1 MENKLMIFENDA
13 FGKVRTLNLNGE
25 QWFVAAD
32 VCKALELGNPSM
44 TVERL
49 DDDEKGISTI
59 DTLGGK
65 QRMAIINEPGL
76 YSLVITSRKPEAK
89 AFKRWITHEVIPAI
103 RKHGAYMTKSVLEQV
118 LENPELVLLM
128 AQRMLEEQ
136 RKNELLQRELRLA
149 KPKADFY
156 DEKLKLFAEH
166 PELLDALMKS
176 LYAAHAE
183 NLRHRAERQTL
194 LPKAD
199 YYDAFMDADG
209 CTNLRTTAKELNVP
223 ERWFARFLQQT
234 GFLYRSPAGNLMP
247 YAIPRNRGLFRVR
260 DYVRNGHSGAY
271 TLITPMGKS
280 LFRELLRCGEALP
293 TD

>member
-1 MENKLMIFENDA
+1 MENKLMIFENEA

-25 QWFVAAD
+25 PWFVAAD

-103 RKHGAYMTKSVLEQV
+103 RKHGVYIT
-118 LENPELVLLM
+118 
-128 AQRMLEEQ
+128 
-136 RKNELLQRELRLA
+136 
-149 KPKADFY
+149 

-176 LYAAHAE
+176 LYATHAE

-209 CTNLRTTAKELNVP
+209 CTNLRTTATCRSAGLPAFSSRPAFSTAALRGTSCPTPFPATAGCSVCGITSATVTA
-223 ERWFARFLQQT
+223 ART
-234 GFLYRSPAGNLMP
+234 PSSPPWAR
-247 YAIPRNRGLFRVR
+247 AC
-260 DYVRNGHSGAY
+260 SGSCSAAAR
-271 TLITPMGKS
+271 P
-280 LFRELLRCGEALP
+280 FP

>member
-25 QWFVAAD
+25 PWFVAVD
-32 VCKALELGNPSM
+32 VCSVLDLSNPTIAVS
-44 TVERL
+44 RL
-49 DDDEKGISTI
+49 DEDERAKFNLGRQGDATI
-59 DTLGGK
+59 V
-65 QRMAIINEPGL
+65 NEPGL
-76 YSLVITSRKPEAK
+76 YTLVLGSRKPEAK

-103 RKHGAYMTKSVLEQV
+103 RKHGVYIT
-118 LENPELVLLM
+118 
-128 AQRMLEEQ
+128 
-136 RKNELLQRELRLA
+136 
-149 KPKADFY
+149 

-183 NLRHRAERQTL
+183 NLRHRTERQTL

-280 LFRELLRCGEALP
+280 LFRELLRCGEAVSN
-293 TD
+293 

>member
-25 QWFVAAD
+25 PWFVAVD
-32 VCKALELGNPSM
+32 VCSVLDLSNPTIAVS
-44 TVERL
+44 RL
-49 DDDEKGISTI
+49 DEDERAKFNLGRQGDATI
-59 DTLGGK
+59 V
-65 QRMAIINEPGL
+65 NEPGL
-76 YSLVITSRKPEAK
+76 YTLVLGTRKPEAK

-103 RKHGAYMTKSVLEQV
+103 RKHGVYIT
-118 LENPELVLLM
+118 
-128 AQRMLEEQ
+128 
-136 RKNELLQRELRLA
+136 
-149 KPKADFY
+149 

>member
-1 MENKLMIFENDA
+1 MKNKLMLFENEA

-25 QWFVAAD
+25 PWFVAAD

-103 RKHGAYMTKSVLEQV
+103 RKHGVYIT
-118 LENPELVLLM
+118 
-128 AQRMLEEQ
+128 
-136 RKNELLQRELRLA
+136 
-149 KPKADFY
+149 

-194 LPKAD
+194 LPKSD
-199 YYDAFMDADG
+199 YYDAFIHPEC
-209 CTNLRTTAKELNVP
+209 CTNLRATAKELKVP
-223 ERWFARFLQQT
+223 EKMFTAFLIRKRY
-234 GFLYRSPAGNLMP
+234 LYRAPSGTLLP
-247 YAIPRNRGLFRVR
+247 YAKPASDGLFFVK
-260 DYVRNGHSGAY
+260 DYIAVNGHQGVY
-271 TLITPMGKS
+271 TLVTPKGKS
-280 LFRELLRCGEALP
+280 LFLTMLGEIA
-293 TD
+293 

>member
-25 QWFVAAD
+25 PWFVAVD
-32 VCKALELGNPSM
+32 VCSVLDLSNP
-44 TVERL
+44 TIAVRRL
-49 DDDEKGISTI
+49 DEDERAKFNLGRQGDATI
-59 DTLGGK
+59 V
-65 QRMAIINEPGL
+65 NEPGL
-76 YSLVITSRKPEAK
+76 YTLVLGSRKPEAK
-89 AFKRWITHEVIPAI
+89 AFKRWITHEVIPTI
-103 RKHGAYMTKSVLEQV
+103 RKHGVYIT
-118 LENPELVLLM
+118 
-128 AQRMLEEQ
+128 
-136 RKNELLQRELRLA
+136 
-149 KPKADFY
+149 

-260 DYVRNGHSGAY
+260 DYVRNGHGGAY

>member
-25 QWFVAAD
+25 PWFVAVD
-32 VCKALELGNPSM
+32 VCSVLDLSNPTIAVS
-44 TVERL
+44 RL
-49 DDDEKGISTI
+49 DEDERAKFNLGRQGDATI
-59 DTLGGK
+59 V
-65 QRMAIINEPGL
+65 NEPGL
-76 YSLVITSRKPEAK
+76 YALVLGSRKPEAK
-89 AFKRWITHEVIPAI
+89 AFKRWITHEVIPTI
-103 RKHGAYMTKSVLEQV
+103 RKHGVYIT
-118 LENPELVLLM
+118 
-128 AQRMLEEQ
+128 
-136 RKNELLQRELRLA
+136 
-149 KPKADFY
+149 

-260 DYVRNGHSGAY
+260 DYVRNGHGGAY

>member
-1 MENKLMIFENDA
+1 MENNLMIFENDA

-25 QWFVAAD
+25 PWFVAVD
-32 VCKALELGNPSM
+32 VCSVLDLSNPTIAVS
-44 TVERL
+44 RL
-49 DDDEKGISTI
+49 DEDERAKFNLGRQGDATI
-59 DTLGGK
+59 V
-65 QRMAIINEPGL
+65 NEPGL
-76 YSLVITSRKPEAK
+76 YTLVLGSRKPEAK

-103 RKHGAYMTKSVLEQV
+103 RKHGVYIT
-118 LENPELVLLM
+118 
-128 AQRMLEEQ
+128 
-136 RKNELLQRELRLA
+136 
-149 KPKADFY
+149 

-209 CTNLRTTAKELNVP
+209 STNLRTTAKELNVP

-247 YAIPRNRGLFRVR
+247 YTIPRNRGLFRVR

>member
-1 MENKLMIFENDA
+1 MENKLMVFENEA

-25 QWFVAAD
+25 PWFVAVD
-32 VCKALELGNPSM
+32 VCSVLDLSNPTIAVS
-44 TVERL
+44 RL
-49 DDDEKGISTI
+49 DEDERAKFNLGRQGDATI
-59 DTLGGK
+59 V
-65 QRMAIINEPGL
+65 NEPGL
-76 YSLVITSRKPEAK
+76 YTLVLGSRKPEAK
-89 AFKRWITHEVIPAI
+89 AFKRWITHEVLPNI
-103 RKHGAYMTKSVLEQV
+103 RKHGVYIT
-118 LENPELVLLM
+118 
-128 AQRMLEEQ
+128 
-136 RKNELLQRELRLA
+136 
-149 KPKADFY
+149 

-166 PELLDALMKS
+166 PELLDALMRS
-176 LYAAHAE
+176 LYTAHAE

-280 LFRELLRCGEALP
+280 LFRELLRCGEAASN
-293 TD
+293 

>member
-1 MENKLMIFENDA
+1 MKNKLEIFNNTE
-13 FGKVRTLNLNGE
+13 FGSVRIIQEGDKYLFCGLD
-25 QWFVAAD
+25 VAAALGYAKPRNAITAHCRYALKRGVPHPQAESKEIEMLFIPEGD
-32 VCKALELGNPSM
+32 VY
-44 TVERL
+44 RL
-49 DDDEKGISTI
+49 
-59 DTLGGK
+59 
-65 QRMAIINEPGL
+65 
-76 YSLVITSRKPEAK
+76 
-89 AFKRWITHEVIPAI
+89 ITHSKLPSADRFEKWVFDEVLPNI
-103 RKHGAYMTKSVLEQV
+103 RKHGVYIT
-118 LENPELVLLM
+118 
-128 AQRMLEEQ
+128 
-136 RKNELLQRELRLA
+136 
-149 KPKADFY
+149 

-260 DYVRNGHSGAY
+260 DYIRNGHSGAY

>member
-1 MENKLMIFENDA
+1 MENKLMIFENET

-25 QWFVAAD
+25 PWFVAVD
-32 VCKALELGNPSM
+32 VCSVLDLSNPTIAVS
-44 TVERL
+44 RL
-49 DDDEKGISTI
+49 DEDDRAKFNLGRQGDATI
-59 DTLGGK
+59 V
-65 QRMAIINEPGL
+65 NEPGL
-76 YSLVITSRKPEAK
+76 YTLVLGSRKPEAK
-89 AFKRWITHEVIPAI
+89 AFKRWITHEVLPNI
-103 RKHGAYMTKSVLEQV
+103 RKHGVYIT
-118 LENPELVLLM
+118 
-128 AQRMLEEQ
+128 
-136 RKNELLQRELRLA
+136 
-149 KPKADFY
+149 

-247 YAIPRNRGLFRVR
+247 YTIPRNRGLFRVR

>member
-25 QWFVAAD
+25 PWFVAVD
-32 VCKALELGNPSM
+32 VCSVLDLSNPTIAVS
-44 TVERL
+44 RL
-49 DDDEKGISTI
+49 DEDERAKFNLGRQGDATI
-59 DTLGGK
+59 V
-65 QRMAIINEPGL
+65 NEPGL
-76 YSLVITSRKPEAK
+76 YTLVLGSRKPEAK

-103 RKHGAYMTKSVLEQV
+103 RKHGVYIT
-118 LENPELVLLM
+118 
-128 AQRMLEEQ
+128 
-136 RKNELLQRELRLA
+136 
-149 KPKADFY
+149 

-176 LYAAHAE
+176 LYATHAE

-247 YAIPRNRGLFRVR
+247 YAIPRNRGMFRVR

-280 LFRELLRCGEALP
+280 LFRELLRCGEAVSN
-293 TD
+293 

>member
-25 QWFVAAD
+25 PWFVAVD
-32 VCKALELGNPSM
+32 VCSVLDLSNPTIAVS
-44 TVERL
+44 RL
-49 DDDEKGISTI
+49 DEDERAKFNLGRQGDATI
-59 DTLGGK
+59 V
-65 QRMAIINEPGL
+65 NEPGL
-76 YSLVITSRKPEAK
+76 YTLVLGSRKPEAK

-103 RKHGAYMTKSVLEQV
+103 RKHGVYIT
-118 LENPELVLLM
+118 
-128 AQRMLEEQ
+128 
-136 RKNELLQRELRLA
+136 
-149 KPKADFY
+149 

-209 CTNLRTTAKELNVP
+209 CTSLRTTAKELNVP

>member
-25 QWFVAAD
+25 PWFVAVD
-32 VCKALELGNPSM
+32 VCSVLDLSNPTIAVS
-44 TVERL
+44 RL
-49 DDDEKGISTI
+49 DEDERAKFNLGRQGDATI
-59 DTLGGK
+59 V
-65 QRMAIINEPGL
+65 NEPGL
-76 YSLVITSRKPEAK
+76 YTLVLGSRKPEAK

-103 RKHGAYMTKSVLEQV
+103 RKHGVYIT
-118 LENPELVLLM
+118 
-128 AQRMLEEQ
+128 
-136 RKNELLQRELRLA
+136 
-149 KPKADFY
+149 

-194 LPKAD
+194 LSKAD

>member
-1 MENKLMIFENDA
+1 MDNKLMTFENAA
-13 FGKVRTLNLNGE
+13 FGKIRTLTIDGE
-25 QWFVAAD
+25 PWFVAVD
-32 VCKALELGNPSM
+32 VCRALEIGNPTDAM
-44 TVERL
+44 RRL
-49 DDDEKGISTI
+49 DADER
-59 DTLGGK
+59 TLVSIEGASNGLPVN
-65 QRMAIINEPGL
+65 AVNEPGL
-76 YSLVITSRKPEAK
+76 YTLILGSRKPEAK
-89 AFKRWITHEVIPAI
+89 AFKRWITHEVLPNI
-103 RKHGAYMTKSVLEQV
+103 RKHGVYIT
-118 LENPELVLLM
+118 
-128 AQRMLEEQ
+128 
-136 RKNELLQRELRLA
+136 
-149 KPKADFY
+149 

-176 LYAAHAE
+176 LYATHAE

-247 YAIPRNRGLFRVR
+247 YALPRNRGLFRVR

-280 LFRELLRCGEALP
+280 LFRELLRCGEAVSN
-293 TD
+293 

>member
-1 MENKLMIFENDA
+1 MENKLMIFENEA

-25 QWFVAAD
+25 PWFVAAD
-32 VCKALELGNPSM
+32 VCSVLDLSNPTIAVS
-44 TVERL
+44 RL
-49 DDDEKGISTI
+49 DEDERAKFNLGRQGDATI
-59 DTLGGK
+59 V
-65 QRMAIINEPGL
+65 NEPGL
-76 YSLVITSRKPEAK
+76 YTLVLGSRKPEAK
-89 AFKRWITHEVIPAI
+89 AFKRWITHEVLPNI
-103 RKHGAYMTKSVLEQV
+103 RKHGVYIT
-118 LENPELVLLM
+118 
-128 AQRMLEEQ
+128 
-136 RKNELLQRELRLA
+136 
-149 KPKADFY
+149 

-166 PELLDALMKS
+166 PELLDALMRS
-176 LYAAHAE
+176 LYTAHAE

-280 LFRELLRCGEALP
+280 LFRELLRCGEAASN
-293 TD
+293 

>member
-1 MENKLMIFENDA
+1 MENKLMIFENNA

-25 QWFVAAD
+25 PWFVAVD
-32 VCKALELGNPSM
+32 VCSVLDLSNPTIAVS
-44 TVERL
+44 RL
-49 DDDEKGISTI
+49 DEDERAKFNLGRQGDATI
-59 DTLGGK
+59 V
-65 QRMAIINEPGL
+65 NEPGL
-76 YSLVITSRKPEAK
+76 YTLVLGSRKPEAK

-103 RKHGAYMTKSVLEQV
+103 RKHGVYIT
-118 LENPELVLLM
+118 
-128 AQRMLEEQ
+128 
-136 RKNELLQRELRLA
+136 
-149 KPKADFY
+149 
-156 DEKLKLFAEH
+156 DEKLKLFSEH

-280 LFRELLRCGEALP
+280 LFRELLRCGEAASN
-293 TD
+293 

>member
-1 MENKLMIFENDA
+1 MENKLMIFENEA

-25 QWFVAAD
+25 PWFVAVD
-32 VCKALELGNPSM
+32 VCSVLDLSNPTIAVS
-44 TVERL
+44 RL
-49 DDDEKGISTI
+49 DEDERAKFNLGRQGDATI
-59 DTLGGK
+59 V
-65 QRMAIINEPGL
+65 NEPGL
-76 YSLVITSRKPEAK
+76 YTLVLGSRKPEAK

-103 RKHGAYMTKSVLEQV
+103 RKHGAYIT
-118 LENPELVLLM
+118 
-128 AQRMLEEQ
+128 
-136 RKNELLQRELRLA
+136 
-149 KPKADFY
+149 

-176 LYAAHAE
+176 LYATHAE

-260 DYVRNGHSGAY
+260 DYVRNGHGGAY

-280 LFRELLRCGEALP
+280 LFRELLRCGEAVSN
-293 TD
+293 

>member
-1 MENKLMIFENDA
+1 MENKLMLFENEA

-25 QWFVAAD
+25 PWFVAVD
-32 VCKALELGNPSM
+32 VCSVLDLSNPTIAVS
-44 TVERL
+44 RL
-49 DDDEKGISTI
+49 DEDERAKFNLGRQGDATI
-59 DTLGGK
+59 VND
-65 QRMAIINEPGL
+65 PGL
-76 YSLVITSRKPEAK
+76 YTLVLGSRKPEAK

-103 RKHGAYMTKSVLEQV
+103 RKHGVYIT
-118 LENPELVLLM
+118 
-128 AQRMLEEQ
+128 
-136 RKNELLQRELRLA
+136 
-149 KPKADFY
+149 

-176 LYAAHAE
+176 LYTAHAE

-280 LFRELLRCGEALP
+280 LFRELLRCGEAASN
-293 TD
+293 

>member
-1 MENKLMIFENDA
+1 MENKLMIFENEA

-25 QWFVAAD
+25 PWFVAVD
-32 VCKALELGNPSM
+32 VCSVLDLSNPTIAVS
-44 TVERL
+44 RL
-49 DDDEKGISTI
+49 DEDERAKFNLGRQGDATI
-59 DTLGGK
+59 V
-65 QRMAIINEPGL
+65 NEPGL
-76 YSLVITSRKPEAK
+76 YTLVLGSRKPEAK
-89 AFKRWITHEVIPAI
+89 AFKRWITHEVLPNI
-103 RKHGAYMTKSVLEQV
+103 RKHGVYIT
-118 LENPELVLLM
+118 
-128 AQRMLEEQ
+128 
-136 RKNELLQRELRLA
+136 
-149 KPKADFY
+149 

-280 LFRELLRCGEALP
+280 LFRELLRCGEAASN
-293 TD
+293 

>member
-1 MENKLMIFENDA
+1 MENKLMVFENEA

-25 QWFVAAD
+25 PWFVAVD
-32 VCKALELGNPSM
+32 VCSVLDLSNPTIAVS
-44 TVERL
+44 RL
-49 DDDEKGISTI
+49 DEDERAKFNLGRQGDATI
-59 DTLGGK
+59 V
-65 QRMAIINEPGL
+65 NEPGL
-76 YSLVITSRKPEAK
+76 YTLVLGSRKPEAK
-89 AFKRWITHEVIPAI
+89 AFKRWITHEVLPNI
-103 RKHGAYMTKSVLEQV
+103 RKHGVYIT
-118 LENPELVLLM
+118 
-128 AQRMLEEQ
+128 
-136 RKNELLQRELRLA
+136 
-149 KPKADFY
+149 

-247 YAIPRNRGLFRVR
+247 YTIPRNRGLFRVR

>member
-1 MENKLMIFENDA
+1 MENKLMIFENEA

-25 QWFVAAD
+25 PWFVAVD
-32 VCKALELGNPSM
+32 VCSVLDLSNPTIAVS
-44 TVERL
+44 RL
-49 DDDEKGISTI
+49 DEDERAKFNLGRQGDATI
-59 DTLGGK
+59 V
-65 QRMAIINEPGL
+65 NEPGL
-76 YSLVITSRKPEAK
+76 YTLVLGSRKPEAK

-103 RKHGAYMTKSVLEQV
+103 RKHGVYIT
-118 LENPELVLLM
+118 
-128 AQRMLEEQ
+128 
-136 RKNELLQRELRLA
+136 
-149 KPKADFY
+149 

-247 YAIPRNRGLFRVR
+247 YAIPRNRRLFRVR

>member
-1 MENKLMIFENDA
+1 MENKLMIFENEA

-25 QWFVAAD
+25 PWFVAVD
-32 VCKALELGNPSM
+32 VCSVLDLSNTTIAVS
-44 TVERL
+44 RL
-49 DDDEKGISTI
+49 DEDERAKFNLGRQGDATI
-59 DTLGGK
+59 V
-65 QRMAIINEPGL
+65 NEPGL
-76 YSLVITSRKPEAK
+76 YTLVLGSRKPEAK
-89 AFKRWITHEVIPAI
+89 AFKRWITHEVLPNI
-103 RKHGAYMTKSVLEQV
+103 RKHGVYIT
-118 LENPELVLLM
+118 
-128 AQRMLEEQ
+128 
-136 RKNELLQRELRLA
+136 
-149 KPKADFY
+149 

-176 LYAAHAE
+176 LYATHAE

-247 YAIPRNRGLFRVR
+247 YALPRNRGLFRVR

-280 LFRELLRCGEALP
+280 LFRELLRCGEAVSN
-293 TD
+293 

>member
-1 MENKLMIFENDA
+1 MENKLMIFENEA
-13 FGKVRTLNLNGE
+13 FGKVRTLTIGGE
-25 QWFVAAD
+25 AWFVAAD

-76 YSLVITSRKPEAK
+76 YSLVLSSRKPEAK
-89 AFKRWITHEVIPAI
+89 AFKRWITHEVLPNI
-103 RKHGAYMTKSVLEQV
+103 RKHGVYIT
-118 LENPELVLLM
+118 
-128 AQRMLEEQ
+128 
-136 RKNELLQRELRLA
+136 
-149 KPKADFY
+149 

-166 PELLDALMKS
+166 PELLDALMRS
-176 LYAAHAE
+176 LYTAHAE

-209 CTNLRTTAKELNVP
+209 C
-223 ERWFARFLQQT
+223 FAPRQ
-234 GFLYRSPAGNLMP
+234 RS
-247 YAIPRNRGLFRVR
+247 
-260 DYVRNGHSGAY
+260 
-271 TLITPMGKS
+271 
-280 LFRELLRCGEALP
+280 
-293 TD
+293 

>member
-1 MENKLMIFENDA
+1 MENKLMVFENEA

-25 QWFVAAD
+25 PWFVAVD
-32 VCKALELGNPSM
+32 VCSVLDLSNPTIAVS
-44 TVERL
+44 RL
-49 DDDEKGISTI
+49 DEDERAKFNLGRQGDATI
-59 DTLGGK
+59 V
-65 QRMAIINEPGL
+65 NEPGL
-76 YSLVITSRKPEAK
+76 YTLVLGSRKPEAK
-89 AFKRWITHEVIPAI
+89 AFKRWITHEVLPNI
-103 RKHGAYMTKSVLEQV
+103 RKHGVYIT
-118 LENPELVLLM
+118 
-128 AQRMLEEQ
+128 
-136 RKNELLQRELRLA
+136 
-149 KPKADFY
+149 

-176 LYAAHAE
+176 LYTAHAE

-280 LFRELLRCGEALP
+280 LFRELLRCGEAASN
-293 TD
+293 

>member
-1 MENKLMIFENDA
+1 MENKLMLFENEA

-25 QWFVAAD
+25 PWFVAAD
-32 VCKALELGNPSM
+32 VCSVLDLSNPTIAVS
-44 TVERL
+44 RL
-49 DDDEKGISTI
+49 DEDERAKFNLGRQGDATI
-59 DTLGGK
+59 V
-65 QRMAIINEPGL
+65 NEPGL
-76 YSLVITSRKPEAK
+76 YTLVLGSRKPEAK
-89 AFKRWITHEVIPAI
+89 AFKRWITHEVLPNI
-103 RKHGAYMTKSVLEQV
+103 RKHGVYIT
-118 LENPELVLLM
+118 
-128 AQRMLEEQ
+128 
-136 RKNELLQRELRLA
+136 
-149 KPKADFY
+149 

-280 LFRELLRCGEALP
+280 LFRELLRCGEAASN
-293 TD
+293 

>member
-1 MENKLMIFENDA
+1 MENKLMIFENEA

-25 QWFVAAD
+25 PWFVAVD
-32 VCKALELGNPSM
+32 VCSVLDLSNPTIAVS
-44 TVERL
+44 RL
-49 DDDEKGISTI
+49 DEDERAKFNLGRQGDATI
-59 DTLGGK
+59 V
-65 QRMAIINEPGL
+65 NEPGL
-76 YSLVITSRKPEAK
+76 YTLVLGSRKPEAK
-89 AFKRWITHEVIPAI
+89 AFKRWITHEVLPNIH
-103 RKHGAYMTKSVLEQV
+103 KHGVYIT
-118 LENPELVLLM
+118 
-128 AQRMLEEQ
+128 
-136 RKNELLQRELRLA
+136 
-149 KPKADFY
+149 

-166 PELLDALMKS
+166 PELLDALMRS
-176 LYAAHAE
+176 LYTAHAE

-280 LFRELLRCGEALP
+280 LFRELLRCGEAASN
-293 TD
+293 

>member
-1 MENKLMIFENDA
+1 MENKLMIFENNA

-25 QWFVAAD
+25 PWFVAVD
-32 VCKALELGNPSM
+32 VCSVLDLSNPTIAVS
-44 TVERL
+44 RL
-49 DDDEKGISTI
+49 DEDERAKFNLGRQGDATI
-59 DTLGGK
+59 V
-65 QRMAIINEPGL
+65 NEPGL
-76 YSLVITSRKPEAK
+76 YTLVLGSRKPEAK

-103 RKHGAYMTKSVLEQV
+103 RKHGVYIT
-118 LENPELVLLM
+118 
-128 AQRMLEEQ
+128 
-136 RKNELLQRELRLA
+136 
-149 KPKADFY
+149 

-280 LFRELLRCGEALP
+280 LFRELLRCGEAVSN
-293 TD
+293 

>member
-25 QWFVAAD
+25 PWFVAVD
-32 VCKALELGNPSM
+32 VCSVLDLSNPTIAVS
-44 TVERL
+44 RL
-49 DDDEKGISTI
+49 DEDERAKFNLGRQGDATI
-59 DTLGGK
+59 V
-65 QRMAIINEPGL
+65 NEPGL
-76 YSLVITSRKPEAK
+76 YTLVLGSRKPEAK
-89 AFKRWITHEVIPAI
+89 AFKRWITHEVLPNI
-103 RKHGAYMTKSVLEQV
+103 RKHGVYIT
-118 LENPELVLLM
+118 
-128 AQRMLEEQ
+128 
-136 RKNELLQRELRLA
+136 
-149 KPKADFY
+149 

-280 LFRELLRCGEALP
+280 LFRELLRYGEAASN
-293 TD
+293 

>member
-25 QWFVAAD
+25 PWFVAVD
-32 VCKALELGNPSM
+32 VCSVLDLSNPTIAVS
-44 TVERL
+44 RL
-49 DDDEKGISTI
+49 DEDERAKFNLGRQGDATI
-59 DTLGGK
+59 V
-65 QRMAIINEPGL
+65 NEPGL
-76 YSLVITSRKPEAK
+76 YTLVLGSRKPEAK

-103 RKHGAYMTKSVLEQV
+103 RKHSV
-118 LENPELVLLM
+118 
-128 AQRMLEEQ
+128 
-136 RKNELLQRELRLA
+136 
-149 KPKADFY
+149 Y
-156 DEKLKLFAEH
+156 ITDEKLKLFAEH

>member
-25 QWFVAAD
+25 PWFVAVD
-32 VCKALELGNPSM
+32 VCSVLDLSNPTIAVS
-44 TVERL
+44 RL
-49 DDDEKGISTI
+49 DEDERAKFNLGRQGDATI
-59 DTLGGK
+59 V
-65 QRMAIINEPGL
+65 NEPGL
-76 YSLVITSRKPEAK
+76 YTLVLGSRKPEAK

-103 RKHGAYMTKSVLEQV
+103 RKHGVYIT
-118 LENPELVLLM
+118 
-128 AQRMLEEQ
+128 
-136 RKNELLQRELRLA
+136 
-149 KPKADFY
+149 

-234 GFLYRSPAGNLMP
+234 GFLYRSPVGNLMP

>member
-1 MENKLMIFENDA
+1 MENNLMIFENEA

-25 QWFVAAD
+25 PWFVAAD

-103 RKHGAYMTKSVLEQV
+103 RKHGVYIT
-118 LENPELVLLM
+118 
-128 AQRMLEEQ
+128 
-136 RKNELLQRELRLA
+136 
-149 KPKADFY
+149 

-247 YAIPRNRGLFRVR
+247 YTIPRNRGLFRVR
-260 DYVRNGHSGAY
+260 DYVRNGHGGAY

>member
-1 MENKLMIFENDA
+1 MDNHLMIFESTD
-13 FGKVRTLNLNGE
+13 FGRVRSVLKDGAP
-25 QWFVAAD
+25 WFVAVD
-32 VCKALELGNPSM
+32 VCKALGLNQVTRAMS
-44 TVERL
+44 RL
-49 DDDEKGISTI
+49 DSDEGGLLEVPHPQNADKTI
-59 DTLGGK
+59 E
-65 QRMAIINEPGL
+65 INAVSEAGL
-76 YSLVITSRKPEAK
+76 YHLILCSKKPEAR

-103 RKHGAYMTKSVLEQV
+103 RKHGVYIT
-118 LENPELVLLM
+118 
-128 AQRMLEEQ
+128 
-136 RKNELLQRELRLA
+136 
-149 KPKADFY
+149 